1 MASKVTPSLPGAP
14 SLDLAISYAARSVSI
29 LQTCTYSPQNRHCG
43 SAFALTYSFR
53 LRSCKV
59 IGVFIIPP
67 ASPLAGST
75 SHTRAPSLRGHYSA
89 SSLVWAHPTPARL
102 RSPSRCCR
110 LYNRLPSAA
119 HNSGPRRFSPVAQ
132 RVLCHPAVDN
142 HPAGVTT
149 RLGQIASPS
158 CCLRL

>member
-75 SHTRAPSLRGHYSA
+75 PHTRAPSLRGHYSA
-89 SSLVWAHPTPARL
+89 SSLLRARPTPARR
-102 RSPSRCCR
+102 RSRSRCCR
-110 LYNRLPSAA
+110 LYDLPS
-119 HNSGPRRFSPVAQ
+119 SGARTPGQDGSLQLLSAS
-132 RVLCHPAVDN
+132 C
-142 HPAGVTT
+142 VT
-149 RLGQIASPS
+149 LPS
-158 CCLRL
+158 ITTPLE